1 MPLDMSDAQA
11 VVLGDE
17 VYVGGGDSTH
27 HSPAVLLI
35 YDSHDNSWRMLD
47 TPTVNYALTTYDS
60 KLVLAG
66 GRDSNNETISNQL
79 WALDEQWHWTQ
90 SLPPMTTGR
99 SRASAVSVDNYLIVA
114 GGCDQLGLLDVVEV
128 FDGRYWSKA
137 QSIPKASCSMK
148 SCLLKGIWYLAGG
161 EEQGKEIIYSCLS
174 SLIATTSSETVR
186 QISVWKKLANV
197 PLEWSTPVIIGNQL
211 ATVGGFTY
219 SSAIHVFSFSS
230 NSWVFVGNLAV
241 ASHSTCTVILSTEE
255 LLVVGGEKEWELLS
269 STFKGKIGSECRS
282 YLTLIKYF
290 YIKLV
295 SITVKLFHLGKH

>member
-1 MPLDMSDAQA
+1 MPLGMSDAQA
-11 VVLGDE
+11 VVLGDK
-17 VYVGGGDSTH
+17 VYVGGGDNISYH
-27 HSPAVLLI
+27 ISPAVLLI
-35 YDSHDNSWRMLD
+35 YNSHDDSWKTLD

-60 KLVLAG
+60 KLVLVG
-66 GRDSNNETISNQL
+66 GRDPHNETITNQL
-79 WALDEQWHWTQ
+79 WALDKQGYWTQ
-90 SLPPMTTGR
+90 SFPPMTTGR
-99 SRASAVSVDNYLIVA
+99 SRASAVSVDHYLIVA
-114 GGCDQLGLLDVVEV
+114 GGRDQLGLLDVVEV
-128 FDGRYWSKA
+128 YDGRYWSKA

-186 QISVWKKLANV
+186 QISVWEKLANV

-230 NSWVFVGNLAV
+230 NSWVYVGNLAV

-269 STFKGKIGSECRS
+269 STFKGKIES
-282 YLTLIKYF
+282 
-290 YIKLV
+290 
-295 SITVKLFHLGKH
+295 